1 MMRRRLRREPERDRP
16 RAGDASLVLALSRG
30 EHQLLALLV
39 VDSALEAINLLGP
52 AVIDD
57 ALALFDRD
65 EDAAH
70 DA

>member
-1 MMRRRLRREPERDRP
+1 MMRRRLRREPERKHL
-16 RAGDASLVLALSRG
+16 RAGDAPLVLALNRG

-39 VDSALEAINLLGP
+39 VDSALEAINLLGR